1 MKPEVIQDIVND
13 MAINRKWQQFLD
25 SFRVDA
31 RDKGFFQGATFE
43 LTAFC
48 TLKCPMCFVRI
59 DKQTAN
65 VLGGRLRTAEEW
77 IDMARQFRDQ
87 GGVFL
92 LLTGGEAMMRP
103 DFPEIYEEISK
114 MGLLVSLFTNGT
126 TVDDKMLELLRRR
139 PPAMMGLT
147 LYGASEETYRKFS
160 DREGNFKRAL
170 DGLDR
175 LLTIPR
181 LALDVRFV
189 ACTENYKDTKAVCE
203 LVAKR
208 NKLVNFDYGSCAP
221 VRGACAS
228 TRKLRLNK
236 AQEAEIDKILNE
248 FTAPI
253 RAELER
259 RNNLV
264 EDKEKEVKATADLIT
279 KEDVNR
285 YKPKK
290 IGLNCLGGKNNV
302 YIAWDGRMYP
312 CDMAEFPY
320 AFPFEQGF
328 KAAAFDIREGV
339 DYLVMPDKC
348 MTCANQAKYCGCIP
362 KALNEMRDC
371 ARSRERCNYIH
382 I

>member
-1 MKPEVIQDIVND
+1 MKPEIIQDIVND
-13 MAINRKWQQFLD
+13 METNRKWKQFLD
-25 SFRVDA
+25 RFNVDA
-31 RDKGFFQGATFE
+31 KDKGFFQGATFE

-59 DKQTAN
+59 DKQTAD
-65 VLGGRLRTAEEW
+65 VLGGRLRTAQEW

-87 GGVFL
+87 GGLFL

-160 DREGNFKRAL
+160 DRDGNFQRAL

-175 LLTIPR
+175 LLTIPN

-189 ACTENYKDTKAVCE
+189 VCSENYKDTKAVCE

-221 VRGACAS
+221 VRGACAN

-236 AQEAEIDKILNE
+236 AQEAEVNEILSE

-253 RAELER
+253 QAELER
-259 RNNLV
+259 RNNLAKDKKENV
-264 EDKEKEVKATADLIT
+264 EVDLMAKESSNIYA
-279 KEDVNR
+279 
-285 YKPKK
+285 PKK

-312 CDMAEFPY
+312 CDMSEFPY

-328 KAAAFDIREGV
+328 KSAAFDIREGV
-339 DYLVMPDKC
+339 DHLVMPDKC
-348 MTCANQAKYCGCIP
+348 MTCVNIEKHCGCIP

-371 ARSRERCNYIH
+371 ARHGEKCDYVH